1 MKYNYTL
8 ANKIRTNLLLFTD
21 REIRTKTFNIN
32 KIQKYYN
39 NSLQIKNEEFVYSN
53 IQENENN
60 NHLKLSKINISNDTF
75 IETPF
80 IEKHCSQ
87 FVEKSLSKFLLRK
100 HSKPI
105 RLFSESVNIALGKKS
120 HKRKSEQKLPF
131 TLQHFKVGNTKKS
144 GKIYL
149 KNLCNSFISKT
160 NLRKNV
166 ISPKKIHLIQ
176 KKRTTKSI
184 KKYRKSNK
192 MSEKNYNENILRKSP
207 SGLNSIKLIIF
218 GY

>member
-1 MKYNYTL
+1 M
-8 ANKIRTNLLLFTD
+8 
-21 REIRTKTFNIN
+21 
-32 KIQKYYN
+32 
-39 NSLQIKNEEFVYSN
+39 
-53 IQENENN
+53 
-60 NHLKLSKINISNDTF
+60 
-75 IETPF
+75 
-80 IEKHCSQ
+80 
-87 FVEKSLSKFLLRK
+87 
-100 HSKPI
+100 
-105 RLFSESVNIALGKKS
+105 
-120 HKRKSEQKLPF
+120 
-131 TLQHFKVGNTKKS
+131 QHFKVGNTKKS

-166 ISPKKIHLIQ
+166 ISPKKIHLKK